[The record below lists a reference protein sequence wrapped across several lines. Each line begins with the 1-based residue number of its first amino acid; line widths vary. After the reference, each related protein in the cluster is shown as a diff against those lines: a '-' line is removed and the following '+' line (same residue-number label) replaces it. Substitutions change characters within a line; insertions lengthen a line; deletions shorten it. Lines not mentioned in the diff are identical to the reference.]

1 MAYVF
6 FLHVAFLDGVCVLCL
21 GETTGSPVSSLQ
33 KRSSTRFSF

>member
-6 FLHVAFLDGVCVLCL
+6 FLHVAFVGGVCVLCL